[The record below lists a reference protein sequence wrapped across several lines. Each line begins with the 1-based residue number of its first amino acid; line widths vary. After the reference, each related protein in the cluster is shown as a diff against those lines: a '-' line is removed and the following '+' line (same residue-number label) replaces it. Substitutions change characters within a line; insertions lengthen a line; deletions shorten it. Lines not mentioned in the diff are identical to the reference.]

1 MGILTDQNLLPLKKF
16 LDERLPKLTQVD
28 KENLKRFILALL
40 TKKESREQIKSS
52 CVKELKVF
60 CEKDT
65 HIDFVDSLFDKIDEL
80 DGKKVT
86 TLKPLDSESKNQKE
100 RRKSSSSSR
109 RSTEKSEK
117 EPKQEKD
124 SSDKGKRDS
133 KKTNG
138 EYKSSLK
145 VTTCTDE
152 SGGRTVSGEGGRRS
166 KRRSRDRSRDR
177 ESSRKRRRRDK
188 SQSSRSPSP
197 DPIITEK
204 ELRRLIKDNADEDDY
219 RQILNNPKL
228 LQSYVD
234 AINSESF
241 EFLGGGL
248 TKDWKSK
255 VDDHILPLPPFGLEP
270 APNPPAVIADDI
282 RAQVRLDSRRLP
294 PTRDPFYQPPDD
306 YLNPIPSELPRQPP
320 LHTRNTHIQRK
331 PPIRKSQPDRRNL
344 FIRNIPVEKN
354 KIATLNEF
362 FSKFGSIENLQV
374 HADRNKAFVQFSSP
388 AEAEKCV
395 EECQK
400 TVVMDDTRIS
410 VHWAYYNRPDF
421 NRNAFSKDVPRG
433 LGRGRGRG
441 RVRAS
446 SGFGRGRGRDDSIK
460 FNHGPIPQ
468 IFADEYVN
476 MDRPTNGL
484 YSKTPSQI
492 GPRKVKPK
500 RATLA
505 FLDKSK
511 IDKIEYSGESKEDV
525 TNKEPKK
532 EPKEE
537 PNEEQKKSTTSSDE
551 KTIKEVKPAATAATR
566 KTPSEEQLSLTKVVD
581 KQIDVCKTQ
590 RDKQMEMWEKLV
602 KMKAKSKDKKEF
614 QSELSKSIK
623 ELHEKLSKLMEKK
636 KQLILLASTRARLPW
651 RGSWRGYRGRGRGRG
666 RGIYRGR
673 GRGRARGRGA
683 FHGSLNLVVDNRS
696 PTLKIDELPEAVNEF
711 DLMTHF
717 SKFGKVSSIDLS
729 DGGAKID
736 FMTRQ
741 DAELAL
747 LKGRV
752 FDGLIDGKITL
763 KMSFL

>member
-16 LDERLPKLTQVD
+16 LDERLPRLTQVD

-52 CVKELKVF
+52 CIKELKVF
-60 CEKDT
+60 CEKDA

-86 TLKPLDSESKNQKE
+86 PHKPLDSESHIQKE
-100 RRKSSSSSR
+100 RRKSSSRSQ
-109 RSTEKSEK
+109 RSTKKLEKDSQ
-117 EPKQEKD
+117 PEKD
-124 SSDKGKRDS
+124 SSEKGKRGS

-138 EYKSSLK
+138 EYKSSIN
-145 VTTCTDE
+145 VTTSTND
-152 SGGRTVSGEGGRRS
+152 SGGRTVSDEGRHRS
-166 KRRSRDRSRDR
+166 KRRSRDGSKDR
-177 ESSRKRRRRDK
+177 ESSKKRRRRDK
-188 SQSSRSPSP
+188 SLSSRSPSP

-255 VDDHILPLPPFGLEP
+255 LDDHILPLPPFGLEP
-270 APNPPAVIADDI
+270 APNPPALIADDI
-282 RAQVRLDSRRLP
+282 RAQVRLDRRLP

-306 YLNPIPSELPRQPP
+306 YVNPTPLELPKPP
-320 LHTRNTHIQRK
+320 PSQNRSSHFQRKIQTRK
-331 PPIRKSQPDRRNL
+331 PPPDRRNV

-354 KIATLNEF
+354 KIVTLNEF

-388 AEAEKCV
+388 EEAEKCV
-395 EECQK
+395 AECQN

-421 NRNAFSKDVPRG
+421 NRNAFSKDVHRG

-441 RVRAS
+441 RLRAGR
-446 SGFGRGRGRDDSIK
+446 GFGRGRGQDHSIK
-460 FNHGPIPQ
+460 FNPGPIPQ

-484 YSKTPSQI
+484 YAKTPSQI

-511 IDKIEYSGESKEDV
+511 IDKIEYSGENKDDA
-525 TNKEPKK
+525 TTKEPKK
-532 EPKEE
+532 EVKEE
-537 PNEEQKKSTTSSDE
+537 PTEDNLKKSNTSSNE
-551 KTIKEVKPAATAATR
+551 KIVKEIKPIATAVIR

-636 KQLILLASTRARLPW
+636 KQLILKASTRARLPW
-651 RGSWRGYRGRGRGRG
+651 RGNWRGYRGRARAG
-666 RGIYRGR
+666 YRGR
-673 GRGRARGRGA
+673 GRGRARGA
-683 FHGSLNLVVDNRS
+683 FYGSQNLVVDNRS
-696 PTLKIDELPEAVNEF
+696 PTLKIDELPETVSEF

-717 SKFGKVSSIDLS
+717 AKFGKVSSITLS
-729 DGGAKID
+729 GGVAKVD
-736 FMTRQ
+736 FMTRK
-741 DAELAL
+741 DAEMAL

-752 FDGLIDGKITL
+752 IDGHIDQKIIL
-763 KMSFL
+763 KMNFL

>member
-16 LDERLPKLTQVD
+16 LDERIPRLTQVD

-60 CEKDT
+60 CEKDA

-86 TLKPLDSESKNQKE
+86 PSRIPLDSELQIQKE
-100 RRKSSSSSR
+100 RRKSSS
-109 RSTEKSEK
+109 RSQRPTKK
-117 EPKQEKD
+117 LEKD
-124 SSDKGKRDS
+124 SQPDKDSSEKGKRDS

-138 EYKSSLK
+138 EWKSSLK
-145 VTTCTDE
+145 GTASTND
-152 SGGRTVSGEGGRRS
+152 SGGRTVSEEGGHRS

-177 ESSRKRRRRDK
+177 ESNRKRRRRDK
-188 SQSSRSPSP
+188 SLSSRSPSP

-234 AINSESF
+234 AINSENF

-255 VDDHILPLPPFGLEP
+255 LDDHILPLPPFGLEP
-270 APNPPAVIADDI
+270 APNPPALIADDI
-282 RAQVRLDSRRLP
+282 RAQVRLDRRLP
-294 PTRDPFYQPPDD
+294 STRDPFYQPPDD
-306 YLNPIPSELPRQPP
+306 YVNPIPSEIPRPP
-320 LHTRNTHIQRK
+320 PVYNRNVHVQRK
-331 PPIRKSQPDRRNL
+331 PSTRKPPPGRRNL

-354 KIATLNEF
+354 KIAILNEF

-388 AEAEKCV
+388 EEAEKCV
-395 EECQK
+395 AECQK

-441 RVRAS
+441 RVRAD
-446 SGFGRGRGRDDSIK
+446 SGFGRGRGRDDCIK
-460 FNHGPIPQ
+460 FNHDPIPQ
-468 IFADEYVN
+468 IFADEYVT

-484 YSKTPSQI
+484 YAKTPSQI

-511 IDKIEYSGESKEDV
+511 IDKIEYSGENKDGA

-532 EPKEE
+532 EE
-537 PNEEQKKSTTSSDE
+537 PMEDNLRKSTTSSDE
-551 KTIKEVKPAATAATR
+551 KTLKEVKPATALTR
-566 KTPSEEQLSLTKVVD
+566 KTPSEEQLSVTKVVD

-636 KQLILLASTRARLPW
+636 KQLILKASTRVRLPW
-651 RGSWRGYRGRGRGRG
+651 RGSWRGYRGRARAS
-666 RGIYRGR
+666 YRGR
-673 GRGRARGRGA
+673 GRGRARGA
-683 FHGSLNLVVDNRS
+683 IYGSQNLVVDNRS
-696 PTLKIDELPEAVNEF
+696 PTLKIDELPETISEF

-717 SKFGKVSSIDLS
+717 AKFGKVSSIALS
-729 DGGAKID
+729 DGVAKVD
-736 FMTRQ
+736 FMTRKG
-741 DAELAL
+741 AELAL

-752 FDGLIDGKITL
+752 FDGLIDRKITL
-763 KMSFL
+763 KMSFLKSRVACT